1 MELWYTEYQTK
12 NVGITCKVKQTYHT
26 EKTQYQDIALIDT
39 EQFGKMLV
47 LDGTVQTTI
56 EDEFVYHEMISHV
69 PLATHKTLKSP
80 CNWRRGRGAIRK
92 SLSILPSKSSA
103 L

>member
-1 MELWYTEYQTK
+1 MNFNGALVYRISNK

-69 PLATHKTLKSP
+69 PLATHKNPKKPL
-80 CNWRRGRGAIRK
+80 
-92 SLSILPSKSSA
+92 
-103 L
+103 